1 MTQPVT
7 RFCLVRHGETD
18 WNREYRLQGHTD
30 IPLNDTGLEQ
40 AIQLA
45 RAFSPGQHRFDA
57 LYVSD
62 LTRTRQTAAP
72 LADKLRLA
80 ALDTPQLRERHM
92 GALQGLTYAE
102 AAQRIPDIYQRQQ
115 TRDPDYDL
123 EGGESLRRF
132 RARVLDGMAS
142 IAALHPGE
150 DVLIV
155 THGGVLD
162 IMYRAATAKP
172 LEDKRDFPIPNAAL
186 NWLDYQDGSW
196 TLRRW
201 ADESHLS
208 GALDEIQ

>member
-40 AIQLA
+40 AAQLA
-45 RAFSPGQHRFDA
+45 QAFWPGRHRFDA

-72 LADKLRLA
+72 LANKLQLSPHY
-80 ALDTPQLRERHM
+80 TPQLRERHM

-102 AAQRIPDIYQRQQ
+102 AAERIPDIYQRQQ
-115 TRDPDYDL
+115 ARDPDYDL
-123 EGGESLRRF
+123 AGGESLNRFSRRI
-132 RARVLDGMAS
+132 LDGFAS
-142 IAALHPGE
+142 IAAMHPGQS
-150 DVLIV
+150 VLAV

-162 IMYRAATAKP
+162 ILYRAATAKP
-172 LEDKRDFPIPNAAL
+172 LRDKRDFPIPNAAL
-186 NWLDYQDGSW
+186 NWLDYRDGQW
-196 TLRRW
+196 TLQRW

>member
-30 IPLNDTGLEQ
+30 IPLNATGQEQ
-40 AIQLA
+40 AVQLA
-45 RAFSPGQHRFDA
+45 RAFPPHHAFHA

-72 LADKLRLA
+72 LQARLQLHA
-80 ALDTPQLRERHM
+80 HYLPQLRERHM

-102 AAQRIPDIYQRQQ
+102 AAERIPEVYQRHQ
-115 TRDPDYDL
+115 TRDPDFDL
-123 EGGESLRRF
+123 DGGESLHRF
-132 RARVLDGMAS
+132 RSRILDGLAGIAS
-142 IAALHPGE
+142 RHPNQ

-172 LEDKRDFPIPNAAL
+172 LADKRDFAIPNAAL
-186 NWLDYQDGSW
+186 NWLDYQNGNWS
-196 TLRRW
+196 LRRW
-201 ADESHLS
+201 ADESHLA

>member
-1 MTQPVT
+1 MAQPVT

-40 AIQLA
+40 AEQLA
-45 RAFSPGQHRFDA
+45 QAFRPGQAFQA

-72 LADKLRLA
+72 LQNKLGLPA
-80 ALDTPQLRERHM
+80 HYTHALRERNM

-102 AAQRIPDIYQRQQ
+102 AAEQIPDLYHRHQA
-115 TRDPDYDL
+115 RDPDYDL
-123 EGGESLRRF
+123 DGGESLHRF
-132 RARVLDGMAS
+132 QTRVLEGFAD
-142 IAALHPGE
+142 IAARHPGE
-150 DVLIV
+150 TVLIV

-162 IMYRAATAKP
+162 IMYRAATAKA
-172 LEDKRDFPIPNAAL
+172 LRDKRDFPIPNAAL
-186 NWLDYQDGSW
+186 NWLDYQDGGWS
-196 TLRRW
+196 LRRW
-201 ADESHLS
+201 ADESHLA

>member
-1 MTQPVT
+1 MTLPVT

-18 WNREYRLQGHTD
+18 WNREHRLQGHTD
-30 IPLNDTGLEQ
+30 IPLNHTGLEQ
-40 AIQLA
+40 ASQLSH
-45 RAFSPGQHRFDA
+45 AFLPGRDRFDA

-62 LTRTRQTAAP
+62 LIRTRQTAAP
-72 LADKLRLA
+72 LQTRLQ
-80 ALDTPQLRERHM
+80 LDAHYSAQLRERHM
-92 GALQGLTYAE
+92 GALQGLSYAE
-102 AAQRIPDIYQRQQ
+102 AADRIPEVYRLHQ

-123 EGGESLRRF
+123 DGGESLHRF
-132 RARVLDGMAS
+132 RARILDGMAS
-142 IAALHPGE
+142 IAALHPGQN
-150 DVLIV
+150 VLVV

-172 LEDKRDFPIPNAAL
+172 LADKRDFPIPNAAL
-186 NWLDYQDGSW
+186 NWLDHQDGNW